1 MLDVHRLRIFR
12 SVVASGSVQAAAAN
26 LGYTPSAISQHV
38 ASLQR
43 ETGLTLLERAG
54 RGVRPTAAGLAL
66 AAEADGVLDRLGAVE
81 ALVADLRVGRTGSV
95 SIDYFASVGAAWLP
109 QVVRRLGEGFPGV
122 RLDLRLSDES
132 PEDPD
137 ERADLQ
143 LTVDRGSFTPGAGF
157 TAHHLLDDPY
167 VVVLPETHALA
178 GEAEVELSL
187 LGAEQWVDND
197 FARGWCRRVLLE
209 ACACAGFSPPFHV
222 EAHDYRSAIAFVA
235 AGVGITVL
243 PKLGAADLPAGVV
256 ALPLVRPTPVRSIY
270 VVVRDAVGRTPPV
283 ALAVNLLREIAGRSA
298 ATEGPVRAQ
307 A

>member
-1 MLDVHRLRIFR
+1 M
-12 SVVASGSVQAAAAN
+12 
-26 LGYTPSAISQHV
+26 
-38 ASLQR
+38 
-43 ETGLTLLERAG
+43 
-54 RGVRPTAAGLAL
+54 
-66 AAEADGVLDRLGAVE
+66 
-81 ALVADLRVGRTGSV
+81 
-95 SIDYFASVGAAWLP
+95 
-109 QVVRRLGEGFPGV
+109 

-298 ATEGPVRAQ
+298 STEGPALCVLKPERPRPGGHADAPARPAYRTGRGIRRARCRSRRTS
-307 A
+307 AAFEYRTRPPRPASARCRADRARVAAGR